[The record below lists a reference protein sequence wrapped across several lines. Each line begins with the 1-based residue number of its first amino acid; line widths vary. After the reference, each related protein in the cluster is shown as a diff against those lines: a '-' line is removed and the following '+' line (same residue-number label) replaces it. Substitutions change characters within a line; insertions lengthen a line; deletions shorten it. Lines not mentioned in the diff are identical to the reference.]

1 MPFHIAAET
10 IGGIPWKQP
19 TKEPGTQHDVKKK
32 PKGQKKNTSW
42 NQKPNKPAL
51 LNPGCVYGRDY
62 QWIGKLEEASYSL
75 LEPIETV
82 VRALQRCKMFIGNG
96 KYQFEQNASK
106 FWYAGYQQHTQSTLA
121 CVEQISHFVNQTMV

>member
-10 IGGIPWKQP
+10 IGGISWKQS

-51 LNPGCVYGRDY
+51 LDHGCVYGKDY
-62 QWIGKLEEASYSL
+62 Q
-75 LEPIETV
+75 
-82 VRALQRCKMFIGNG
+82 
-96 KYQFEQNASK
+96 
-106 FWYAGYQQHTQSTLA
+106 
-121 CVEQISHFVNQTMV
+121 